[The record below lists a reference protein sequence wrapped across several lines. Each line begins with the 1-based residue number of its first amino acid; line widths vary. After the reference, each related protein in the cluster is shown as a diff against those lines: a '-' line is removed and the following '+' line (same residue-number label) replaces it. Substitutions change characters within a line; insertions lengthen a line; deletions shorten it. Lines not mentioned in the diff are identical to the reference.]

1 MARIVSSHSG
11 RRTSD
16 PPAGPEFSVLAVSV
30 LGCSP
35 PSHKLTGSTIDPRFG
50 SSSSPNTRP

>member
-11 RRTSD
+11 RTSD